1 MVMASEGDAGDLGT
15 HAWWRTRYVGGSPD
29 RVRRT
34 PARSGSRQQ
43 SMNEIGW
50 GSRGRAARDREQKK
64 YETAIFT
71 NEIKR
76 RCGEL
81 VGDPQRKE
89 EPRW

>member
-1 MVMASEGDAGDLGT
+1 
-15 HAWWRTRYVGGSPD
+15 
-29 RVRRT
+29 
-34 PARSGSRQQ
+34 
-43 SMNEIGW
+43 MNEIGW